1 MQKRSKWRN
10 IPIIMKEI
18 LEKVLIEKTARSEDD
33 IVESFTV
40 QNDFSSW
47 NS

>member
-1 MQKRSKWRN
+1 
-10 IPIIMKEI
+10 MKEI
-18 LEKVLIEKTARSEDD
+18 LEKVLTEKTARSEND
-33 IVESFTV
+33 IMESVTA